1 MSISPNLAAGGPPPR
16 LVPGLIARVRV
27 ICALGRRCAL
37 IAAAERGHVEV
48 VHRLLEQRAD
58 VSTTNANGS

>member
-1 MSISPNLAAGGPPPR
+1 MPISPNLAAGGSL

-48 VHRLLEQRAD
+48 VHRLLEHRAD